1 MSESPFLKYKD
12 VLVHD
17 HRASARCLRA
27 IALSMQEYSSETVNA
42 DDLAQLS
49 PEHFEAAQA
58 LLKVYKEGLSTD
70 REAKNVLREVAK
82 NWPDYRN
89 VPYGLYPFPDP
100 ETVFV
105 EDQADLIE
113 HLQPFFGIDLSVV
126 NPEWSGYLT
135 MLGPLEPTEHEYVGQ
150 ATEDTPWHT
159 RLLHTNWIGFK
170 VEEGRYRLMGD
181 PRYFFLHAGN
191 EHLADPYV
199 EARESLQAHYADQ
212 KAAYEAARKK
222 YYESGVLLCPSDL
235 AEHVP
240 LHRVEQMAFV
250 EQIGG
255 VADFMKFPVSSLTLA
270 YAECEK
276 SGITAGYPCSPAG
289 NPFHHVASVPAYHYQ
304 SWGADLVMMFYE
316 PVEELVLF
324 GFCWEDTESKERPNY

>member
-12 VLVHD
+12 ALVHD

-27 IALSMQEYSSETVNA
+27 IVLSMQECSGYTVNA
-42 DDLAQLS
+42 EDLAQLS

-58 LLKVYKEGLSTD
+58 LLKVYKEGLNTD
-70 REAKNVLREVAK
+70 PEAMSVLREVAK

-89 VPYGLYPFPDP
+89 VPHGLYPFPDT

-105 EDQADLIE
+105 ADQADLIE
-113 HLQPFFGIDLSVV
+113 HLQPFFRIDLNVV

-135 MLGPLEPTEHEYVGQ
+135 MLGPLEPTEHEYVGR
-150 ATEDTPWHT
+150 ATEDTPWHSP
-159 RLLHTNWIGFK
+159 LLHTNWIGFK

-181 PRYFFLHAGN
+181 PRYFFLHADN

-222 YYESGVLLCPSDL
+222 YHESGLLLCPSAL
-235 AEHVP
+235 AENAP
-240 LHRVEQMAFV
+240 CTGLSRWR
-250 EQIGG
+250 
-255 VADFMKFPVSSLTLA
+255 SSSRLA
-270 YAECEK
+270 VWR
-276 SGITAGYPCSPAG
+276 I
-289 NPFHHVASVPAYHYQ
+289 F
-304 SWGADLVMMFYE
+304 
-316 PVEELVLF
+316 
-324 GFCWEDTESKERPNY
+324 